1 MNSNSVL
8 FLSLDINKAFD
19 SVLWT
24 YLDTVLSKFG
34 FSGAF
39 IHGFKALY
47 HNPKTRI
54 KLPGCYS
61 DYFSLKCGTRQGC
74 PLSPL
79 LFALAMEPLS
89 RSIASDPNIKGYRK
103 GDQEFKLS
111 LYADDVLLFIS
122 DPLLSLPNL
131 MSSLDSFYK
140 LSGLS
145 VNPSKCSAL
154 PIHLPQHLL
163 TTLTDKFKFS
173 WNHTSLQYL
182 GVKLAPSLK
191 QLFSLNYPPA
201 FSNVKRLLNQ
211 WSSYH
216 ISFLGRI
223 QAVKM
228 NILPKLLF
236 LFRSLPLYVS
246 RSVIQKVQMDLLR
259 FIWQNKKPRM
269 GKVLMYRAQRRGGLG
284 CPDLWKYFLAS
295 RLIQMAQWHIV
306 PAPVPWLQFEQ
317 ISVTPYYL
325 PGILWSRSVSP
336 RDITPLNNIVGQSL
350 YLWSL
355 YRKKFKLHS
364 DVPLLSSFLGEPSF
378 PPAFSSSLPYHK
390 WIALGLV
397 NLASLLQ
404 NASFCSYTHLQR
416 TYDMG
421 KSGFH
426 QYLQIRHFYSTHM
439 KGVVEVS
446 KTPFEL
452 LCGEEARDR
461 GTISVLYKYLND
473 HNSPQKSLA
482 MVAWEVEMAQEVPDG
497 DWQDMINN
505 MHKCT
510 RSVSIKETVLKLHT
524 RWYYTPE
531 RLHRIYPLVSG
542 TCFRGC
548 QDRGTLLHTFWSCKA
563 LDTVWNKTTSLIR
576 LLSGISLTLTCQMC
590 LLFAALP
597 GVPLPLQKL
606 IHTLFSAVQWAI
618 ALNWKRPRVTWSQVI
633 SRMESIRSMERIHHT
648 LMDSI
653 HIFDQKWSIWTAHLL
668 SNSLEDPSEP
678 TADPH

>member
-216 ISFLGRI
+216 I
-223 QAVKM
+223 
-228 NILPKLLF
+228 
-236 LFRSLPLYVS
+236 
-246 RSVIQKVQMDLLR
+246 
-259 FIWQNKKPRM
+259 
-269 GKVLMYRAQRRGGLG
+269 
-284 CPDLWKYFLAS
+284 
-295 RLIQMAQWHIV
+295 
-306 PAPVPWLQFEQ
+306 
-317 ISVTPYYL
+317 
-325 PGILWSRSVSP
+325 
-336 RDITPLNNIVGQSL
+336 
-350 YLWSL
+350 
-355 YRKKFKLHS
+355 
-364 DVPLLSSFLGEPSF
+364 
-378 PPAFSSSLPYHK
+378 
-390 WIALGLV
+390 
-397 NLASLLQ
+397 
-404 NASFCSYTHLQR
+404 
-416 TYDMG
+416 
-421 KSGFH
+421 
-426 QYLQIRHFYSTHM
+426 
-439 KGVVEVS
+439 
-446 KTPFEL
+446 
-452 LCGEEARDR
+452 
-461 GTISVLYKYLND
+461 
-473 HNSPQKSLA
+473 
-482 MVAWEVEMAQEVPDG
+482 
-497 DWQDMINN
+497 
-505 MHKCT
+505 
-510 RSVSIKETVLKLHT
+510 
-524 RWYYTPE
+524 
-531 RLHRIYPLVSG
+531 
-542 TCFRGC
+542 
-548 QDRGTLLHTFWSCKA
+548 
-563 LDTVWNKTTSLIR
+563 
-576 LLSGISLTLTCQMC
+576 
-590 LLFAALP
+590 
-597 GVPLPLQKL
+597 
-606 IHTLFSAVQWAI
+606 
-618 ALNWKRPRVTWSQVI
+618 
-633 SRMESIRSMERIHHT
+633 
-648 LMDSI
+648 
-653 HIFDQKWSIWTAHLL
+653 
-668 SNSLEDPSEP
+668 
-678 TADPH
+678 